1 MAYDRRKRTH
11 YTCNGRIGHIT
22 VPKNA
27 LVQPHEFNV
36 ATILSWTGNDVIF
49 IPATNNRRTPDIEYN
64 GVKWEIKSPMGSSS
78 RTLENNMR
86 LALKQSSNI
95 IIDLQRIK
103 LPDVKCLGVI
113 KRRAEKLG
121 KKYKVMVVTK
131 RKKIVSF
138 F

>member
-1 MAYDRRKRTH
+1 MNKTGKRKV
-11 YTCNGRIGHIT
+11 GRIT
-22 VPKNA
+22 VPKEA

-36 ATILSWTGNDVIF
+36 ATILSWTGEDVVF
-49 IPATNNRRTPDIEYN
+49 IPASNTRPTPDIKYVGLE
-64 GVKWEIKSPMGSSS
+64 WEIKSPIGSSS

-103 LPDVKCLGVI
+103 LPDEKCLGVV

-121 KKYKVMVVTK
+121 KKYRVMAITK
-131 RKKIVSF
+131 TKKIVKF

>member
-1 MAYDRRKRTH
+1 MEKRK
-11 YTCNGRIGHIT
+11 NKVGHIT

-36 ATILSWTGNDVIF
+36 ATILSWTGDDVIF
-49 IPATNNRRTPDIEYN
+49 IPAANNRTMPDIRFRGLE
-64 GVKWEIKSPMGSSS
+64 WEIKSPIGSSS
-78 RTLENNMR
+78 RTIENNMR
-86 LALKQSSNI
+86 LALKQSNNI

-103 LPDVKCLGVI
+103 LPDEKCIGVV

-121 KKYKVMVVTK
+121 RGYRVMLITK
-131 RKKIVSF
+131 SKNLLTF

>member
-1 MAYDRRKRTH
+1 MK
-11 YTCNGRIGHIT
+11 NQKNKIGHIT

-36 ATILSWTGNDVIF
+36 ATILSWTGEDVEF
-49 IPATNNRRTPDIEYN
+49 IPASNTHHTPDIKYAGLE
-64 GVKWEIKSPMGSSS
+64 WEIKSPIGSSS

-95 IIDLQRIK
+95 IVDLQRIK
-103 LPDVKCLGVI
+103 LPDEKCLGVV

-121 KKYKVMVVTK
+121 KKCRVMVITK
-131 RKKIVSF
+131 TKKTIKF